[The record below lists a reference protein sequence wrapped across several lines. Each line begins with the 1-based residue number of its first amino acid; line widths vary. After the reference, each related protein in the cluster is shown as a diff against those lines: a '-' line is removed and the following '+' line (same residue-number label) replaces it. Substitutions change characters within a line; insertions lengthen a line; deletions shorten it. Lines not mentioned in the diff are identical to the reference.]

1 MVSGIVTAMLL
12 VLFVGGW
19 LLVWS
24 PRRKS
29 EFDAAAQLPLQDQH
43 EEDKEMQR

>member
-1 MVSGIVTAMLL
+1 MVSGIVTSMLL
-12 VLFVGGW
+12 FLFVGGW

-29 EFDAAAQLPLQDQH
+29 EFDAAAELPLQDQH
-43 EEDKEMQR
+43 EEEKETRR

>member
-12 VLFVGGW
+12 VLFIGGW
-19 LLVWS
+19 FLVWS

-29 EFDAAAQLPLQDQH
+29 EFDEAARLPLQDQH
-43 EEDKEMQR
+43 EEERETQR